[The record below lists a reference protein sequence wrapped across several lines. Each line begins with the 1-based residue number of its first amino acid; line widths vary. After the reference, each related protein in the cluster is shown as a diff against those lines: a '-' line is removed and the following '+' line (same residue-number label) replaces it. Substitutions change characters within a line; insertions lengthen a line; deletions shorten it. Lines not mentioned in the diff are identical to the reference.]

1 MDRILVDTNIVLDL
15 FAKRKE
21 FIIEA
26 QELFTLSD
34 KNEIKLYVSSL
45 TFANTYYILSQ
56 KMKLNDARKILRKFK
71 ILVEV
76 LPMDDKIID
85 LSLESDFKDFEDA
98 IQYHTAI
105 ENDINIIITRNLKDF
120 KTSGIPVL
128 TAKNYIETRSPVGS
142 TV

>member
-15 FAKRKE
+15 LAKRTE
-21 FIIEA
+21 FLKEA

-34 KNEIKLYVSSL
+34 KKELKLYVSSL

-56 KMKLNDARKILRKFK
+56 KLKLGTARKILRKFK
-71 ILVEV
+71 VLVEV

-105 ENDINIIITRNLKDF
+105 ENDVNIIVTRNLKDF
-120 KTSGIPVL
+120 KTAKIPVL
-128 TAKNYIETRSPVGS
+128 TAKDYIEMRK
-142 TV
+142 

>member
-15 FAKRKE
+15 LAKRKE
-21 FIIEA
+21 FIVEA

-34 KNEIKLYVSSL
+34 KNEVKLYVSSL

-56 KMKLNDARKILRKFK
+56 KMKLNDARKILRQFK
-71 ILVEV
+71 VLVEV

-105 ENDINIIITRNLKDF
+105 ENGISIIITRNLKDF
-120 KTSGIPVL
+120 KTSRIPVL
-128 TAKNYIETRSPVGS
+128 TAKNYIETRK
-142 TV
+142 

>member
-1 MDRILVDTNIVLDL
+1 MDRILVDTNIILDL
-15 FAKRKE
+15 LAKRKE

-120 KTSGIPVL
+120 KTSRIPVL
-128 TAKNYIETRSPVGS
+128 TAKNYIETR
-142 TV
+142 